1 MRVRVTGKD
10 FKYATSFLKKRG
22 FTFDAGS
29 KTWSGS
35 GDVDFLLSGGY
46 AVAVGDAPRQEPEYK
61 LAGMDH
67 ADSIL

>member
-10 FKYATSFLKKRG
+10 FRYATIFLKKRG
-22 FTFDAGS
+22 FTFDPVS
-29 KTWSGS
+29 KTWAGS
-35 GDVDFLLSGGY
+35 GEVDFLLSDGY
-46 AVAVGDAPRQEPEYK
+46 AVAVGDVPRQEPEYK

>member
-10 FKYATSFLKKRG
+10 FKYTTSFLKKRG

-29 KTWSGS
+29 KTWAGS
-35 GDVDFLLSGGY
+35 GDVDFLLSDGY
-46 AVAVGDAPRQEPEYK
+46 AVAVGDIPQEPEYK